1 MVGLPFR
8 ACREVRG
15 GPLTG
20 SFAHLDSRHS
30 AGMPK
35 NASAR
40 VEIGIDR
47 FIGVLVA
54 SDPAVREVEAA
65 DHSFGNLYIAWSGS
79 GVQSRS

>member
-1 MVGLPFR
+1 
-8 ACREVRG
+8 
-15 GPLTG
+15 
-20 SFAHLDSRHS
+20 
-30 AGMPK
+30 MPK

-47 FIGVLVA
+47 FIGVLAA